1 MVEWEGAERAT
12 EVEKRAERTRGRG
25 KRIAITMENMIM
37 LVSWAHPSGGVSI
50 ASSPCP
56 TDGYILSEHRSVS
69 KGMTCV
75 PPPPPALFVSL
86 LITNQSTYQTDP
98 QSSIRLSPYKPV
110 NKDASL
116 V

>member
-1 MVEWEGAERAT
+1 MG
-12 EVEKRAERTRGRG
+12 
-25 KRIAITMENMIM
+25 
-37 LVSWAHPSGGVSI
+37 PSI

-69 KGMTCV
+69 KGMTCRR

-98 QSSIRLSPYKPV
+98 QSSIRLSPYNPV

-116 V
+116 VLIILQPASLATQTTAAPIPHISPMEDYALSR